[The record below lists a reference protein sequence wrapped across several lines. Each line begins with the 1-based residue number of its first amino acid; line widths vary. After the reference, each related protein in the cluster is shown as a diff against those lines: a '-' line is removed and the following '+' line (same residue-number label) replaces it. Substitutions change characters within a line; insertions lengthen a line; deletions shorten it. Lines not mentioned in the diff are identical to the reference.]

1 MTTTDAIPAGH
12 PRPPLRS
19 HRPPAARRASRPL
32 RRAAAAAATLLL
44 AAGLAAGTAA
54 PASAADLPDDTE
66 FFADPQSQV
75 ARWVAGNPSDTR
87 RPVIEER
94 IAVHAQGIWFSNYEP
109 DTVTEDVRRVT
120 DSAAQAGEV
129 PALVPYQ
136 LPNRDCGGA
145 SAGGAPDIPAYNAW
159 IDGFAD
165 GLGEDPVLVLLEP
178 DSLALITCLDDQEL
192 AERNG
197 ALSRAAEVIHD
208 ANPQARVYLDAGHSA
223 WNAPEE
229 QARRLRAAGVTEDA
243 DGIYT
248 NVSNYRHTGD
258 ERVFATA
265 VLSQLGDPDLR
276 AVIDTS
282 RNGNGPAAGG
292 EWCDPAGRAVGEP
305 PTGATGDPLVDAY
318 LWVKPP
324 GEVDGCAGP
333 AGSFSPDY
341 AYGLATN

>member
-1 MTTTDAIPAGH
+1 MTTTDTTPAGH
-12 PRPPLRS
+12 PPL
-19 HRPPAARRASRPL
+19 HPHTAPRRRTPRPL
-32 RRAAAAAATLLL
+32 RRTAAAAAVLLL
-44 AAGLAAGTAA
+44 GTGLAVGAAA
-54 PASAADLPDDTE
+54 PASAADLPDDTV
-66 FFADPQSQV
+66 FFADPESQV
-75 ARWVAGNPSDTR
+75 AQWVAANPGDDR

-94 IAVHAQGIWFSNYEP
+94 IAAHAQGIWFSNYEP
-109 DTVTEDVRRVT
+109 ETVTQDVQRVT
-120 DSAAQAGEV
+120 DAAAQAGEV
-129 PALVPYQ
+129 PALVAYQ

-159 IDGFAD
+159 IDGFAA
-165 GLGEDPVLVLLEP
+165 GLGEDPVLVVLEP
-178 DSLALITCLDDQEL
+178 DSLALISCLDDQEL

-197 ALSRAAEVIHD
+197 ALARAAGVIHD

-223 WNAPEE
+223 WNDAEE
-229 QARRLRAAGVTEDA
+229 QAQRLRAAGVTEDA

-248 NVSNYRHTGD
+248 NVSNYRHTDD
-258 ERVFATA
+258 ERAFATA
-265 VLSQLGDPDLR
+265 VLAQLGDPDLR
-276 AVIDTS
+276 AVVDTS
-282 RNGNGPAAGG
+282 RNGNGPAADG

-305 PTGATGDPLVDAY
+305 PTAATGDALIDAY